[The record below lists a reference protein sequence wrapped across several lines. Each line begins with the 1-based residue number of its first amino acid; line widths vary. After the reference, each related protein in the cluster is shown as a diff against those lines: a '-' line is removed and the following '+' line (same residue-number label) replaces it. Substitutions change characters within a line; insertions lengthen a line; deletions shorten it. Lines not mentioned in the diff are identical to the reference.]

1 MSPRDDLALT
11 TLPGCEALVNPRE
24 RRRGGGATYDE
35 LIATPGDDDAF
46 LKYSHARLP
55 QQLEDQGV
63 RGLEL
68 DLFPDPQGGQYA
80 MALARS
86 PHRSSP
92 AGSRSPRWP
101 RGCPLRRSDNG
112 GYFVIGAANGT
123 DGDRRSPLVRGSLR
137 MAAGPG

>member
-1 MSPRDDLALT
+1 MSSRDDLALT
-11 TLPGCEALVNPRE
+11 TLPGCETLVNLPRTAA
-24 RRRGGGATYDE
+24 RRRGHLRRSSSPRRAT
-35 LIATPGDDDAF
+35 TFAF
-46 LKYSHARLP
+46 LTYSHAKLP

-68 DLFPDPQGGQYA
+68 DLFPDPQGGLYA

-92 AGSRSPRWP
+92 AGRSPRWP
-101 RGCPLRRSDNG
+101 VPLSAPAAVNG